1 MRKEIA
7 AASVIAAFL
16 SSASPLQANLQPP
29 VYKDTTYSPTKQA
42 CQRPYTDVHYRDR
55 LYRSDGMWV
64 KIMENPLGEIFFIN
78 NFFIRKVYPCEATM
92 R

>member
-16 SSASPLQANLQPP
+16 SSASPLQANLPPP
-29 VYKDTTYSPTKQA
+29 VYKDTTYSPTKDA
-42 CQRPYTDVHYRDR
+42 CRKPYTDVRYLDR

-64 KIMENPLGEIFFIN
+64 KITENPLGEIFFIN
-78 NFFIRKVYPCEATM
+78 NFFVRKVYPCEATLK
-92 R
+92 